1 MTDGI
6 GYSNSATLN
15 RIGGRKCI
23 DGWMDAVGVLEITFS
38 AGSLIGEF

>member
-6 GYSNSATLN
+6 GCSNSATLK

-23 DGWMDAVGVLEITFS
+23 DGWMDAVGVVEITFS
-38 AGSLIGEF
+38 AGSPIGEW